1 MLPWYL
7 NWRVWLLAALVTA
20 AGVLYWRGGSAPRQE
35 AKELKSEAKATAKS
49 NDISR
54 STQRQIETEGYETQR
69 RAKADDKAL
78 RQGADPVAAPA
89 DDGGMSVVNKA
100 YDEAIRAS
108 CRVRGEK
115 PCHGAAA
122 TGEHD

>member
-7 NWRVWLLAALVTA
+7 NWRVWLLAALVA
-20 AGVLYWRGGSAPRQE
+20 LAGVLYWRGGSAPRQE

-49 NDISR
+49 NEISR

-69 RAKADDKAL
+69 RAKADDRAL

-89 DDGGMSVVNKA
+89 DDGGMRVVQGA

-108 CRVRGEK
+108 CRVRGES
-115 PCHGAAA
+115 PCNGAAA
-122 TGEHD
+122 AGEHD

>member
-35 AKELKSEAKATAKS
+35 AKELKAEAKATAES
-49 NDISR
+49 NRISR

-69 RAKADDKAL
+69 RAKADDKVL

-89 DDGGMSVVNKA
+89 DDGGMSVANKA
-100 YDEAIRAS
+100 YDEAVRAS

-115 PCHGAAA
+115 PCAGAAA
-122 TGEHD
+122 AREHD